1 MTRSAA
7 QGARPPVRNL
17 LSEVTNFKKAKL
29 KKRQQPSVSSPR
41 NSRKVDARGGLLDA
55 IRSGAKLKK
64 VDTKK
69 LEAERAEKRSSG
81 AGMGG
86 SMASSIAAI
95 MARRGQI
102 AGGNSDSDSDSD
114 WSDED

>member
-1 MTRSAA
+1 LD
-7 QGARPPVRNL
+7 ARPPVRNL

-29 KKRQQPSVSSPR
+29 KKRHQPSSPR

-69 LEAERAEKRSSG
+69 LEAERAEKSKSG
-81 AGMGG
+81 GGIGGGMT
-86 SMASSIAAI
+86 SSIAAI

-114 WSDED
+114 WSDDDE